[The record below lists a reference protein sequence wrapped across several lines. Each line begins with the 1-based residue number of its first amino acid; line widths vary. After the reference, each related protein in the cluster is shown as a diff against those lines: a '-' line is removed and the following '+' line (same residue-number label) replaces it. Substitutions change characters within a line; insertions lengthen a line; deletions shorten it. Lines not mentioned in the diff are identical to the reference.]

1 MPVSWERSILVTG
14 RSHRVDIPGP
24 ILRALNLKKG
34 DKLTMRLN
42 DGQIV
47 MEPSKKKKKVMDRG
61 YGEMKKRGKK
71 WFRAHK
77 PQNTRALLLPEKP

>member
-14 RSHRVDIPGP
+14 RSHRVDIPEP

-47 MEPSKKKKKVMDRG
+47 MEPSKKKKIMNRR
-61 YGEMKKRGKK
+61 YGEMTQRGKN
-71 WFRAHK
+71 WFRSH
-77 PQNTRALLLPEKP
+77 PQNKRS

>member
-1 MPVSWERSILVTG
+1 MPVSWERSIFATG

-47 MEPSKKKKKVMDRG
+47 MEPSKKKKKIMDRR
-61 YGEMKKRGKK
+61 YGEMTQRGKS
-71 WFRAHK
+71 WFRSH
-77 PQNTRALLLPEKP
+77 PQNKGS